1 MKTAIVALG
10 LGATLL
16 TVAPTLVLA
25 TETDTTVGAFKALT
39 NVSSP
44 VQLEDKELAA
54 IEGGAEGTSYDFT
67 QTQPVAVIIENT
79 NININTNIATAIANA
94 VGGTTIILIMPININ
109 VMSPLP
115 VL

>member
-25 TETDTTVGAFKALT
+25 AETDTTVGAFKALT
-39 NVSSP
+39 NVSAP

-54 IEGGAEGTSYDFT
+54 IEGGTETHFQFT
-67 QTQPVAVIIENT
+67 QSQTVVVGIENHNTNENT
-79 NININTNIATAIANA
+79 NVASAIARA
-94 VGGTTIILIMPININ
+94 TGEFHCYRGIAD
-109 VMSPLP
+109 
-115 VL
+115 

>member
-25 TETDTTVGAFKALT
+25 AETDTTVGAFKALT
-39 NVSSP
+39 GVSAS

-54 IEGGAEGTSYDFT
+54 IEGGTDVHYNFS
-67 QTQPVAVIIENT
+67 QTQSVVVGVVNT
-79 NININTNIATAIANA
+79 NNNVNTNAAVAEATATGGSINIG
-94 VGGTTIILIMPININ
+94 VLPID
-109 VMSPLP
+109 VVLQLP
-115 VL
+115 VGLF